1 MGLCVDICLHV
12 FAGAFHGQM
21 MEAKMGKKKR
31 WRRKTR
37 CLNSLHPG
45 LLKKRLQVY
54 RKPEKE
60 VLYGK
65 KDL

>member
-1 MGLCVDICLHV
+1 MGLCVDICLNV
-12 FAGAFHGQM
+12 FAGAFHGL
-21 MEAKMGKKKR
+21 MEAEMGKKKR

-37 CLNSLHPG
+37 CIKTLNHG
-45 LLKKRLQVY
+45 LLKKRIQVY